1 MEANGKMNRETEFA
15 FGPND
20 FWQVKKEGNLK
31 FNEAL
36 KPGDERYVDLN
47 KARGEDVYNRL
58 LKPLGFDKNFTPKL
72 IEEDENHYILF
83 CGHRGCGK
91 STELNLISE
100 KLHRPD
106 GYFVVQCNIVEDL
119 DINNIEY
126 VDILFL
132 VARKIAEGLHEAG
145 VSIDKR
151 HIDDLRGFF
160 NQRII
165 NRIKK
170 KDFEASITTGL
181 KSKLGFEFI
190 GAIFANLTSAF
201 KTSSTYKEEVRT
213 LVKNQ
218 FSMFKAIFNRMLDE
232 IKQALTRENLGKSL
246 LVIIDGTDR
255 LTRED
260 CDNIFINHASQ
271 LTQLET
277 NFIYTVP
284 IHLVY
289 ESNQIKNFYDAPF
302 VLPNVILEK
311 RKPGG
316 KAGWEAMKQLIY
328 RRIHKDLFDSEK
340 TVNHIIK
347 MSGGHIRE
355 LIHILQ
361 EAFNY
366 SEKELFDRKSVD
378 KGIKQLKADY
388 MRILDSNGYKRL
400 IKLETENDKESDDI
414 MKTLLFN
421 SVVLEYNDYWREINP
436 IVRATEEF
444 KRFLKS
450 HEKAE

>member
-1 MEANGKMNRETEFA
+1 MKYK
-15 FGPND
+15 FGPKN

-36 KPGDERYVDLN
+36 KPRDERYVDLN
-47 KARGEDVYNRL
+47 KARGENVYNRL
-58 LKPLGFDKNFTPKL
+58 LKPLGFDKDFTPKL

-91 STELNLISE
+91 STELNIIAE
-100 KLHRPD
+100 QLHRPD

-132 VARKIAEGLHEAG
+132 VAQKIAETLHQAKIPIEN
-145 VSIDKR
+145 R
-151 HIDDLRGFF
+151 HIEDLREFF
-160 NQRII
+160 QERIVSQV
-165 NRIKK
+165 KK
-170 KDFEASITTGL
+170 KDFEANITTGL
-181 KSKLGFEFI
+181 KSKFGFDFI
-190 GAIFANLTSAF
+190 GTIFANLTSAF
-201 KTSSTYKEEVRT
+201 KTSSTYKEEVRR

-218 FSMFKAIFNRMLDE
+218 FSMFKTIFNRMLDE
-232 IKQALTRENLGKSL
+232 IRKTLKKRKLGKNL

-260 CDNIFINHASQ
+260 CDKIFINHASQ

-289 ESNQIKNFYDAPF
+289 ESNQIKNFYEAPF
-302 VLPNVILEK
+302 VLPNVILE
-311 RKPGG
+311 RKKKGV
-316 KAGWEAMKQLIY
+316 KQVGWEAMKQLIY
-328 RRIHKDLFDSEK
+328 RRIHPELFDSEK
-340 TVNHIIK
+340 TVLHIIE

-361 EAFNY
+361 EAFNA
-366 SEKELFDRKSVD
+366 SDTEKFDKKAVD
-378 KGIKQLKADY
+378 EGIERLKADY
-388 MRILDSNGYKRL
+388 MRILNSDDYKRL
-400 IKLETENDKESDDI
+400 VKLEKEKDKESDEN
-414 MKTLLFN
+414 MKHLLFN
-421 SVVLEYNDYWREINP
+421 SVVLEYNDYWRKINP
-436 IVRATEEF
+436 IVKATEEF
-444 KRFLKS
+444 KRFLNAYERTTQS
-450 HEKAE
+450 PAG

>member
-1 MEANGKMNRETEFA
+1 MEGT
-15 FGPND
+15 FGPKD

-36 KPGDERYVDLN
+36 KPDDPRYIDLN
-47 KARGEDVYNRL
+47 AARGKNVYNRL
-58 LKPLGFDKNFTPKL
+58 LKPLGFDKNLTPKL

-91 STELNLISE
+91 STELNRIAE

-106 GYFVVQCNIVEDL
+106 GYFVVHCNIVEDL

-132 VARKIAEGLHEAG
+132 AARKIAEKLHERN
-145 VSIDKR
+145 VPINKR
-151 HIDDLRGFF
+151 HIKDLEEFF
-160 NQRII
+160 NERII
-165 NRIKK
+165 NQMKQ
-170 KDFEASITTGL
+170 KDFETSVTTGL
-181 KSKLGFEFI
+181 KAKFGFEFI

-201 KTSSTYKEEVRT
+201 KTSSTYTEEVRT

-218 FSMFKAIFNRMLDE
+218 FSTFRTVFNRMLDE
-232 IKQALTRENLGKSL
+232 IKQTLRKKKMGKNL

-260 CDNIFINHASQ
+260 CDHIFINHASQ

-277 NFIYTVP
+277 NFVYTVP

-289 ESNQIKNFYDAPF
+289 ESNQIRNFYEAPF
-302 VLPNVILEK
+302 VLPNVILKEGK
-311 RKPGG
+311 TRK
-316 KAGWEAMKQLIY
+316 KIAWDAMKQLIY
-328 RRIHKDLFDSEK
+328 HRIHPDLFDSEE
-340 TVNHIIK
+340 TVTYIIK
-347 MSGGHIRE
+347 MSGGHLRE

-361 EAFNY
+361 EAFNA
-366 SEKELFDRKSVD
+366 SDTEKFDRKAIDEGVER
-378 KGIKQLKADY
+378 LKADY
-388 MRILDSNGYKRL
+388 MRILNSIDYTRL
-400 IKLETENDKESDDI
+400 AKLEKEQDKESDDI
-414 MKTLLFN
+414 MKNLLFN
-421 SVVLEYNDYWREINP
+421 SVVLEYNDYWRKVNP

-444 KRFLKS
+444 QKYLNGYETATQS
-450 HEKAE
+450 PAD

>member
-1 MEANGKMNRETEFA
+1 MTYKY
-15 FGPND
+15 GPKD

-36 KPGDERYVDLN
+36 KPGDKRYVDLN

-72 IEEDENHYILF
+72 IGEDENHYILF

-91 STELNLISE
+91 STELNLIAE

-132 VARKIAEGLHEAG
+132 VAQKIAEALDKEGIA
-145 VSIDKR
+145 IDER
-151 HIDDLRGFF
+151 HVKDLQDFF
-160 NQRII
+160 NERIVSQV
-165 NRIKK
+165 KK
-170 KDFEASITTGL
+170 KDFEASINTGVQ
-181 KSKLGFEFI
+181 SKLGFAFI
-190 GAIFANLTSAF
+190 GAIFANITSAF
-201 KTSSTYKEEVRT
+201 KTSSTHAEEVRR

-218 FSMFKAIFNRMLDE
+218 FSMFKTTFNRMLDE
-232 IKQALTRENLGKSL
+232 IKQKLIAEKKGKAL
-246 LVIIDGTDR
+246 LVVIDGTDR

-260 CDNIFINHASQ
+260 CDHIFLNHASQ

-277 NFIYTVP
+277 NFVYTVP

-289 ESNQIKNFYDAPF
+289 ESNQVKNFYEAPF

-311 RKPGG
+311 GREKG
-316 KAGWEAMKQLIY
+316 KQTGWDAMKQLIY
-328 RRIHKDLFDSEK
+328 RRIHPDLFDSKK
-340 TVNHIIK
+340 TVDFIIE

-361 EAFNY
+361 EAFNA
-366 SEKELFDRKSVD
+366 SDTEKFDK
-378 KGIKQLKADY
+378 KAAAAGIERLKADY
-388 MRILDSNGYKRL
+388 MRILNSEGYLRL
-400 IKLETENDKESDDI
+400 VKLEKEDDKESDDI

-421 SVVLEYNDYWREINP
+421 SVVLEYNDYWRKVNP
-436 IVRATEEF
+436 VVRETEEF
-444 KRFLKS
+444 RRFLKAYE
-450 HEKAE
+450 EKERQRAG